1 MCVFEVLTE
10 SGVISPPRTSPWTG
24 GFPHP
29 QQPHKVGSISFCHP
43 HKTIK
48 SQVLLAAS
56 FTVHG
61 HQLSQTME
69 MFDIN
74 LYYVFTVLVVA
85 AGGIPKG
92 TATFGERKKI
102 YLQVSD
108 LHRLR

>member
-1 MCVFEVLTE
+1 
-10 SGVISPPRTSPWTG
+10 
-24 GFPHP
+24 
-29 QQPHKVGSISFCHP
+29 
-43 HKTIK
+43 
-48 SQVLLAAS
+48 
-56 FTVHG
+56 
-61 HQLSQTME
+61 ME